1 MFEFEDVKS
10 GLSYLLEINNLET
23 EMLVTENGKT
33 HSATVKDLK
42 ELNLEALSQ
51 LAEMVDLD
59 TDDQE
64 HL

>member
-51 LAEMVDLD
+51 LAEMVGLD
-59 TDDQE
+59 TDD
-64 HL
+64 

>member
-59 TDDQE
+59 TDD
-64 HL
+64 

>member
-10 GLSYLLEINNLET
+10 GLSYLLEINSLKT

-33 HSATVKDLK
+33 HSANVKDLK

-51 LAEMVDLD
+51 LAEMVGLD
-59 TDDQE
+59 TDD
-64 HL
+64 

>member
-10 GLSYLLEINNLET
+10 GLSYLLEINSLKP
-23 EMLVTENGKT
+23 EMLVIENGKT

-51 LAEMVDLD
+51 LAEMVGLD
-59 TDDQE
+59 TDD
-64 HL
+64 

>member
-51 LAEMVDLD
+51 LAEW
-59 TDDQE
+59 
-64 HL
+64 